1 MNDAYVA
8 SGKSW
13 TDFKESADF
22 VDIAK
27 ELKAYNEKA
36 KQEVADI
43 LGIDKD
49 EVFKQHTKKDDE
61 GETTAPNKND
71 KTTTKQQQDNMKK
84 AGVDT
89 PSKEG
94 KKRTSATNPFPDKK
108 DSSDKT
114 KSTTRC
120 KN

>member
-49 EVFKQHTKKDDE
+49 EVL
-61 GETTAPNKND
+61 NSILR
-71 KTTTKQQQDNMKK
+71 KTMREILMLLIKMIRLQLN
-84 AGVDT
+84 
-89 PSKEG
+89 SN
-94 KKRTSATNPFPDKK
+94 RII
-108 DSSDKT
+108 
-114 KSTTRC
+114 
-120 KN
+120 

>member
-1 MNDAYVA
+1 MQLLENH
-8 SGKSW
+8 GLIL
-13 TDFKESADF
+13 KESADF

-61 GETTAPNKND
+61 EILMLLIKMIRLQLNSN
-71 KTTTKQQQDNMKK
+71 
-84 AGVDT
+84 
-89 PSKEG
+89 
-94 KKRTSATNPFPDKK
+94 RII
-108 DSSDKT
+108 
-114 KSTTRC
+114 
-120 KN
+120 